1 MTQNREE
8 SWAIRGSTPAWSLTQ
23 DIALLDTVEQYGPH
37 SWDEVARIL
46 EPILGKVSPQ
56 QLEEH
61 FQWVC
66 ERLSISS
73 IEPPFTS
80 CPTLNVFPHLTPLD
94 RPPRPP
100 PPLPSSATSAA
111 RHLAGYNPARGD
123 FASLPDPTLELLLAN
138 LAAPES
144 DLEGELQCT
153 LVRAYNRRLKH
164 RLRKLALVKE
174 HGLLTRRSRLPP
186 PWHRFSNF
194 YCALDLSLL
203 SQGVEAERQL
213 RARVLRLQHLRR
225 CGVTL
230 LAAAPLFK
238 TLEKRRGEHAAA
250 LKEEEGGRKGLLPLD
265 IVGLP
270 EYEKL
275 SEPER
280 TLCTELRLMP
290 SVFAELRAKLEVES
304 TLRGGLMLAEAREAL
319 RIDVNKT
326 RVETHHLHPSIVVE
340 KESNEDEV
348 RQK

>member
-1 MTQNREE
+1 MKTVTQNKEGV
-8 SWAIRGSTPAWSLTQ
+8 SAIKGSTPAWSLEQ
-23 DIALLDTVEQYGPH
+23 DIALLETVEQFGLH

-46 EPILGKVSPQ
+46 EPTFGTVAPQ

-66 ERLSISS
+66 KRLSTSG
-73 IEPPFTS
+73 IEPPLTS
-80 CPTLNVFPHLTPLD
+80 CPTSNAFPLLTPFD

-100 PPLPSSATSAA
+100 PPPPSAATSA

-123 FASLPDPTLELLLAN
+123 FASLPEPTLELLLAN
-138 LAAPES
+138 LMVPES
-144 DLEGELQCT
+144 DLEEELQCT
-153 LVRAYNRRLKH
+153 LVGAYNRRLKH

-174 HGLLTRRSRLPP
+174 QGLLTRRSRLPP
-186 PWHRFSNF
+186 PWLRFSSF
-194 YCALDLSLL
+194 FCAIDLALL
-203 SQGVEAERQL
+203 VQGVEAERQL

-230 LAAAPLFK
+230 LSAAPLFK
-238 TLEKRRGEHAAA
+238 TLEKRRGEHAAV
-250 LKEEEGGRKGLLPLD
+250 LKEEEGGRKGVLPLD

-280 TLCTELRLMP
+280 ALCTELRLLP
-290 SVFAELRAKLEVES
+290 SVFAELRAKLEEES
-304 TLRGGLMLAEAREAL
+304 TLRGGLSLAEAREAL

-326 RVETHHLHPSIVVE
+326 RRVFNLLVAEGVLQMRP
-340 KESNEDEV
+340 
-348 RQK
+348 Q